1 MLKIWIEWSRAHT
14 IEIGQKFRW
23 FIDAAIIWRSASS
36 TNASVYAPI
45 AIVHQLDDD
54 DGVLVCVCVDVHKT
68 HSSFFTSSFAHSFDW
83 PSHCLWCLGAVCE
96 HQLKIASILA
106 RDFFHAKYAQ
116 TPNQFSIVG
125 VSTFG
130 STECRKKLAVLNVA
144 GINESAL
151 TVIIITIFVVIKH
164 FIFLFF
170 SSPFCGKN
178 FVMRA
183 CYINGFDRWDIYV
196 FSLYNSLLIL

>member
-1 MLKIWIEWSRAHT
+1 MIYRCRDYLTQRFIYKRFGLCTQRNCAPAW
-14 IEIGQKFRW
+14 RW
-23 FIDAAIIWRSASS
+23 WRC
-36 TNASVYAPI
+36 TR
-45 AIVHQLDDD
+45 
-54 DGVLVCVCVDVHKT
+54 VCVCVDVHYIKPI
-68 HSSFFTSSFAHSFDW
+68 HRFSLRLLRIPSIGRVIVCDVWMPFASTSW
-83 PSHCLWCLGAVCE
+83 KL
-96 HQLKIASILA
+96 HQFWLA
-106 RDFFHAKYAQ
+106 IFFHAKSAQ

-125 VSTFG
+125 VSAFG

-144 GINESAL
+144 GINTSAL